1 MTQTVLVDSNIT
13 SAVTPA
19 PAPWSAV
26 AAIGIGAFA
35 LVTAEF
41 LPVGLLPQI
50 ANGLAIT
57 AAGALCGSLWII
69 ARFFRGTPVSLT
81 QP

>member
-1 MTQTVLVDSNIT
+1 VRLYRQKASIMTQTILVDSNST
-13 SAVTPA
+13 SALTPA

-26 AAIGIGAFA
+26 AAIGVGAFA

-50 ANGLAIT
+50 APTI
-57 AAGALCGSLWII
+57 W
-69 ARFFRGTPVSLT
+69 R
-81 QP
+81 